1 MKNLIPLFFLFS
13 AFTSHAQRT
22 MFGSNNNYE
31 VPLATTALVTTIPN
45 LFVAFY
51 A

>member
-1 MKNLIPLFFLFS
+1 MKKLFTLLFLFS
-13 AFTSHAQRT
+13 AFTSHAKRT

-31 VPLATTALVTTIPN
+31 APFTTIALVTTIPN
-45 LFVAFY
+45 LLVAFY